1 MSSEAMSNDNDLE
14 PVRFSRLSLM
24 RHSAAHYA
32 HAFKA
37 ETAAMREGSA
47 THAYLLGQKH
57 KVAVYTEGN
66 RDKRVKKYQDFLAE
80 HPHAVILSP
89 TEMAPVEGM
98 RRAIEAHPRAMELLD
113 GIQEQRIQWDIGG
126 RLCAGTPDVVHLLP
140 NGAKRLVE
148 LKTSRTAAPG
158 LFLWRAK
165 KLAYHAQLA
174 WYSEGLERSMAYTP
188 GPVTEHF
195 IVAVES
201 APPHPVTVVRVC
213 QSMLDLGQRQWRLWW
228 EQLQNC
234 EQTGRFPAYTEG
246 EVEWED
252 QETELNWDSDGE
264 EAA

>member
-1 MSSEAMSNDNDLE
+1 MSSNDND

-32 HAFKA
+32 HGYRG
-37 ETAAMREGSA
+37 ETAEMREGSA

-57 KVAVYTEGN
+57 RVAVYTEGN
-66 RDKRVKKYQDFLAE
+66 RDKRHKKYQDFLAE
-80 HPHAVILSP
+80 HPDQLILSP
-89 TEMAPVEGM
+89 AEMAPVEGM
-98 RRAIEAHPRAMELLD
+98 RRAIESHPRALELLG
-113 GIQEQRIQWDIGG
+113 GIQEQRITWEIGG
-126 RLCAGTPDVVHLLP
+126 RACAGTPDVVTLLP

-158 LFLWRAK
+158 LFLWHAK

-174 WYSEGLERSMAYTP
+174 WYADGLERTMAYAP
-188 GPVTEHF
+188 GRVTEHF

-201 APPHPVTVVRVC
+201 APPHPVTVIRVC
-213 QSMLDLGQRQWRLWW
+213 DSMLAVGRKQWRLWW

-234 EQTGRFPAYTEG
+234 ERTGAFPGYVEG
-246 EVEWED
+246 DVDWEDEEVELD
-252 QETELNWDSDGE
+252 WDSDDE